1 MSRAEAERL
10 LDSGAGGP
18 HGLSDLI
25 AAAAPPVAPGE
36 LPGERAALANFRA
49 AHLTPVSSRRR
60 IPLLKTAF
68 ANLVAA
74 KIAAATAV
82 AAAAAGGVALAAA
95 TGNLPG
101 PLQHAAHAAFNAPAA
116 QPSHPAP
123 SGSDDPSE
131 AAPSSPEAE
140 ASGRPSDAGTPSPSL
155 TGLCKAFQAGATD
168 NPGKA
173 LTNPAFSVLVAT
185 AGGKDNVAAYC
196 VTLVGP
202 APTHPG
208 GAPSTH
214 PSSHRSSHPTHPAGA
229 PRSHPA
235 GPPSDLPTHP

>member
-1 MSRAEAERL
+1 M
-10 LDSGAGGP
+10 
-18 HGLSDLI
+18 
-25 AAAAPPVAPGE
+25 
-36 LPGERAALANFRA
+36 
-49 AHLTPVSSRRR
+49 
-60 IPLLKTAF
+60 LKTAF
-68 ANLVAA
+68 ANLIAA

-116 QPSHPAP
+116 NPTHPAP
-123 SGSDDPSE
+123 SESDDPSE
-131 AAPSSPEAE
+131 SAPASPATESSDE

-155 TGLCKAFQAGATD
+155 NGLCKAFQAGATS

-173 LTNPAFSVLVAT
+173 LNNPAFSVLVAT

-208 GAPSTH
+208 APSTH
-214 PSSHRSSHPTHPAGA
+214 PNGPRSSHPAHPTGA
-229 PRSHPA
+229 PLTHPA
-235 GPPSDLPTHP
+235 GPPASVPAALPSGLPTHP